1 MQVYDSE
8 KEVIQNLIDAG
19 CDSETISA
27 FIGEIENG
35 NLESGLRLL
44 AVHRRSLLD
53 ELHREQ
59 KQIDCLD
66 YLIYQMKK
74 QA

>member
-1 MQVYDSE
+1 MQVYYSE
-8 KEVIQNLIDAG
+8 KEVIQNLEDAG
-19 CDSETISA
+19 CNSETISA

-53 ELHREQ
+53 ELHKEH